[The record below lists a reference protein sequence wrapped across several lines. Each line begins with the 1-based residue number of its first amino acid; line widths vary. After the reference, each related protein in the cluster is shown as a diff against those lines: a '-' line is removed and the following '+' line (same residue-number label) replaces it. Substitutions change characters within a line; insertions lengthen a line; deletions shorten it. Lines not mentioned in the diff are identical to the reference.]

1 MIQRILSTAGVAALV
16 WFACAGEPAEARYR
30 YGRYGSATTER
41 GFFVE
46 VEGLSANP
54 RNADVVVAT
63 EEITPGAGT
72 NSITSIVPSWDN
84 DFAGRIGL
92 GYQWASGNKV
102 SLSVW
107 GFGTTFTSTGD
118 GAAAG
123 RLHYAVGPPIYTN
136 GNYVGAF
143 GSPGHFSM
151 QAEIEARTA
160 DLAWGHDHQVSES
173 FKMEWSAALRY
184 AEYEETLDG
193 FYDNANSDGSGFGQT
208 RYAAAKT
215 LNGEMLGVKLAAR
228 GTYLVTQRFWF
239 GAGLGFSFLDGELTG
254 SSALT
259 PIGES
264 NAATEPSSLASI
276 KDDGRSGNIVDFDL
290 RIGWRN
296 ASDRLRVWLG
306 WEQSI
311 WNEIAHDPLRNFPGT
326 TAPRRERDSVTF
338 SGYKLGLYFR
348 F

>member
-1 MIQRILSTAGVAALV
+1 VG
-16 WFACAGEPAEARYR
+16 PAEAAYR
-30 YGRYGSATTER
+30 YGRYGSATADR

-46 VEGLSANP
+46 VEGLIANP

-63 EEITPGAGT
+63 QEILAGAGGINT
-72 NSITSIVPSWDN
+72 ISPIIPIWD
-84 DFAGRIGL
+84 DSFAGRIGL

-102 SLSVW
+102 SVSVW
-107 GFGTTFTSTGD
+107 GFGTDQTSAGN
-118 GAAAG
+118 GASGG
-123 RLHYAVGPPIYTN
+123 RLHYGIGPPIFT
-136 GNYVGAF
+136 GSEYVGAF
-143 GSPGHFSM
+143 GSPGYFEIKT
-151 QAEIEARTA
+151 EIEAKTA

-184 AEYEETLDG
+184 AVYEETSDG
-193 FYDNANSDGSGFGQT
+193 FYDNANAGTGNFGQT
-208 RYAAAKT
+208 TYAAAKA
-215 LNGEMLGVKLAAR
+215 LEGEMLGIKLAAR
-228 GTYLVTQRFWF
+228 GTYAVTQSWWF

-254 SSALT
+254 SSGLVPVGSA
-259 PIGES
+259 
-264 NAATEPSSLASI
+264 NVATEPSSFASV

-296 ASDRLRVWLG
+296 ASDRFRVWLG

-311 WNEIAHDPLRNFPGT
+311 WNEIAQDPLRNFPGT
-326 TAPRRERDSVTF
+326 TAPLRERDSVTF